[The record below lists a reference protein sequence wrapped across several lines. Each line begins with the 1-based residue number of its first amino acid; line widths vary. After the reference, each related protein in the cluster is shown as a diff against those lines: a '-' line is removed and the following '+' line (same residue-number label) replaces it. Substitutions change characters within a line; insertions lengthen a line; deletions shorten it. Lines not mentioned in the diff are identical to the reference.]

1 MHLVYPPTALTSDRV
16 VIVQTSA
23 FMTLPLAPCTQI
35 LLRLPS
41 RLAQNHFPLPLPTGT
56 AAIEVTWQVF
66 LRQSL
71 PRAAV
76 RVTLRGALLI
86 APLSW
91 AKGLPGTHPAFR
103 IN

>member
-1 MHLVYPPTALTSDRV
+1 MHLVYPPAALTSNRV
-16 VIVQTSA
+16 VIAQTSA

-41 RLAQNHFPLPLPTGT
+41 SLAQNRFPLPLTTGT

-66 LRQSL
+66 LHQSL

-76 RVTLRGALLI
+76 HITLRGALLI

-91 AKGLPGTHPAFR
+91 AKRPPWYSPCL
-103 IN
+103 